1 LPNSLWLIVKE
12 GGDGRS
18 KLGAEVNVEFDPSR
32 ALMFDAQTEERM
44 R

>member
-1 LPNSLWLIVKE
+1 LIVE
-12 GGDGRS
+12 ERGDERS
-18 KLGAEVNVEFDPSR
+18 KQGDKVNVEFDPSR

>member
-1 LPNSLWLIVKE
+1 LPNSLWLIVKG

-18 KLGAEVNVEFDPSR
+18 KLGAEVNVEFNPNC
-32 ALMFDAQTEERM
+32 ALIFGAQTKELM